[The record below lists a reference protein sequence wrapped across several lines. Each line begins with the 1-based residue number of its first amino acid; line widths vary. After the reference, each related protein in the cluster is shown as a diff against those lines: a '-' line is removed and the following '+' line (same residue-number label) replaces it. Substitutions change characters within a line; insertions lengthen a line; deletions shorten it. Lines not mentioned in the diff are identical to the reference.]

1 MQTHMANKFTKFTL
15 QDVTDQLGLMSLQG
29 PKSQEILVSLGL
41 EAEDQK
47 KVQQLAFAR
56 CEEIALRTITGQVCK
71 PKWVIYWFIFQS
83 PKWLFSKYS
92 DRNLVMLF

>member
-1 MQTHMANKFTKFTL
+1 MQTHMAHKFTKFTL
-15 QDVTDQLGLMSLQG
+15 QDVTDQLGLVSLQG

-56 CEEIALRTITGQVCK
+56 CEEIALRTIHGNPLNAITLDHLCLSLCLLVNLS
-71 PKWVIYWFIFQS
+71 VIFFVQIQ
-83 PKWLFSKYS
+83 
-92 DRNLVMLF
+92 